1 MTQQRLNHLMILN
14 IYKVAL
20 DDMDLK
26 FIANQFVQG
35 IEQGL

>member
-26 FIANQFVQG
+26 SIANQFVQG